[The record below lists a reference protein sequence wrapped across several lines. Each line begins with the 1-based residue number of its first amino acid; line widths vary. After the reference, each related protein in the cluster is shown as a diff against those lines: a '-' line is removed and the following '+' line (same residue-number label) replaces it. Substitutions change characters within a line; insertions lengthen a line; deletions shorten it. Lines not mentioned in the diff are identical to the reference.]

1 MPDAGA
7 GPSQGVHAGV
17 AAPPPSLRRT
27 ALGDVLPSLQ
37 QRLGRTDVGLLGLA
51 LAVGAATGGGAIGFR
66 LLIQGLTLVFTG
78 TADYAATPGAA
89 HAWLPQLGRW
99 FLLIPP
105 VLTGLLYG
113 PLVQWGAPEARGHGV
128 PEVMYAVARRGGR
141 IPPRVAVVKSLASA
155 LCIGGGGSVGREG
168 PIVQIGSALGST
180 VGVLVRVPE
189 DRLRL
194 LVACGAAGGIAATF
208 NAPLAGVVFAMEII
222 LRDFA
227 ARSFGM
233 VVVSSVT
240 ASVVARAVLGDHAF
254 LDLPRFT
261 VGHVAVY
268 GLFAV
273 LGVLAGVA
281 GVAFIRVLYGIEDLC
296 DRFWRG
302 PEWLRPAAGGVLL
315 GLLLLAVPQMYGVGY
330 PVLGNAVDGRYAVGF
345 LLVLLVAKM
354 VATSLTIGIGG
365 SGGVFAPSLFL
376 GAMLGG
382 AFGEIAALL
391 LPGTAGAAGSYA
403 LVGMAAV
410 FAGAARAPITAVLIV
425 FELTGEYSLILPLML
440 AVSLATGIAHLLSR
454 DTVYT
459 AKLLRRGVDLD
470 APMPSWAH
478 GRSVRSVLGP
488 TPASLPADSPLDDV
502 AGAMSAAID
511 GEIPV
516 VDADGLPIGVLTST
530 ALAERLTRQ
539 DGDDGQRRTRTV
551 GDLVEGRPTLPVGA
565 TVAEALDLLDRHDA
579 RGLAVVEDGRLVG
592 WFTARA
598 VLDHLRN
605 GDQTATH

>member
-1 MPDAGA
+1 MPPAR
-7 GPSQGVHAGV
+7 GPSRTGRSAGR
-17 AAPPPSLRRT
+17 PPMADARRLRRGVS
-27 ALGDVLPSLQ
+27 AAARSRRRVGSRDLWSPLRAVRRWLSG
-37 QRLGRTDVGLLGLA
+37 TDVGLLGLA

-66 LLIQGLTLVFTG
+66 LLIQGLTHVFTG
-78 TADYAATPGAA
+78 TVDYAATPGAA

-99 FLLIPP
+99 FVLIPP
-105 VLTGLLYG
+105 VVSGLLYG

-128 PEVMYAVARRGGR
+128 PEVMYAVARRGGQ

-180 VGVLVRVPE
+180 LGRAVRVPE

-254 LDLPRFT
+254 LDLPHFS
-261 VGHVAVY
+261 VGHVAAY
-268 GLFAV
+268 GLFAL
-273 LGVLAGVA
+273 LGVLAGVI
-281 GVAFIRVLYGIEDLC
+281 GVAFIRVLYGIEDVC

-302 PEWLRPAAGGVLL
+302 PEWLRPAVGGVLL

-330 PVLGNAVDGRYAVGF
+330 PVLGSAVDGRYAIGF
-345 LLVLLVAKM
+345 LMFLLVAKM

-382 AFGEIAALL
+382 AFGQTAALL
-391 LPGTAGAAGSYA
+391 LPGTSGAAGGYA

-425 FELTGEYSLILPLML
+425 FELTGEYSLILPLMF
-440 AVSLATGIAHLLSR
+440 AVSLSTGIGHLLSS
-454 DTVYT
+454 DNVYT

-470 APMPSWAH
+470 APVPSWAH
-478 GRSVRSVLGP
+478 GHSVRSVLGAAP
-488 TPASLPADSPLDDV
+488 RPLSTDRPLDTV
-502 AGAMSAAID
+502 AEALREAAE
-511 GEIPV
+511 GEVPV
-516 VDADGLPIGVLTST
+516 VDGDGRPLGVLTST
-530 ALAERLTRQ
+530 ALAERLTGR
-539 DGDDGQRRTRTV
+539 DG
-551 GDLVEGRPTLPVGA
+551 
-565 TVAEALDLLDRHDA
+565 
-579 RGLAVVEDGRLVG
+579 EDG
-592 WFTARA
+592 ARP
-598 VLDHLRN
+598 
-605 GDQTATH
+605 